1 MHYKT
6 LTGKST
12 ALVKHYLVKQLNQTK
27 PNKRRKVRMWTSAF
41 SSMWK
46 KMTGLRSPRALHNH
60 GCFTGNI
67 DTVESNPRRRSF
79 THSREAALQIEG
91 GNLAFFLQIHSSVHL
106 KEEKNASLKLLLS
119 LPLFFLSFFPLS
131 LSLSILSTLVSGW
144 GLGCVCE
151 CVRECA
157 FSCVFEV
164 LWSEKEALV
173 TGIMAF
179 VLPQKLSLWT
189 NKTHT
194 QQRSTSL
201 SFHP

>member
-119 LPLFFLSFFPLS
+119 LPLFFLSFFPPLS
-131 LSLSILSTLVSGW
+131 LSLFWAPWCQGEVWGVCVS
-144 GLGCVCE
+144 VCASVHFHV
-151 CVRECA
+151 CLRFCGQKKKH
-157 FSCVFEV
+157 
-164 LWSEKEALV
+164 LWRA
-173 TGIMAF
+173 
-179 VLPQKLSLWT
+179 
-189 NKTHT
+189 
-194 QQRSTSL
+194 
-201 SFHP
+201 